1 MKNLKLYIQEK
12 LIVNKGYNS
21 NNVASKIT
29 FLSTKNR
36 NDLLKSCEEYFNN
49 YDYFVNASNNK
60 VIPVIALSLG
70 SYDDIDI
77 YSDSD
82 NPSAADDLT
91 ELYDELVN
99 NIRND
104 IEYDEEQVELNKT
117 DGAPLF
123 LLSYDT
129 YEKII
134 NKLLDSDILN
144 EILNLYHM
152 TETDFFEEL
161 VYIYPGII
169 SYISLNVAL
178 HFDCICQALNTTHG
192 VYSYCHINDVNKFI
206 EMISKNF
213 EK

>member
-1 MKNLKLYIQEK
+1 MKTLIQYISEK

-21 NNVASKIT
+21 NNIVDKIT

-36 NDLLKSCEEYFNN
+36 NDLLKSCGEYFNN
-49 YDYFVNASNNK
+49 YDYIVYTSNNK

-70 SYDDIDI
+70 SYNDIEI
-77 YSDSD
+77 YSDSN
-82 NPSAADDLT
+82 NPSVSDDLT
-91 ELYDELVN
+91 TLYDKLVN
-99 NIRND
+99 NIHND
-104 IEYDEEQVELNKT
+104 IEYDEEQVELNRT
-117 DGAPLF
+117 DGDPLF

-134 NKLLDSDILN
+134 NKLLDSDIFK

-152 TETDFFEEL
+152 TEKSFFETF

-169 SYISLNVAL
+169 SYISLNVSL
-178 HFDCICQALNTTHG
+178 YYDSICQALITKNG
-192 VYSYCHINDVNKFI
+192 VYTYCDIKDVNKFI
-206 EMISKNF
+206 EMISKNL

>member
-1 MKNLKLYIQEK
+1 MKSLTTYIQEK
-12 LIVNKGYNS
+12 LVVNKNYNS
-21 NNVASKIT
+21 NNAAYKIT

-70 SYDDIDI
+70 SYDDIES
-77 YSDSD
+77 YFDSD
-82 NPSAADDLT
+82 NPSVSDELET
-91 ELYDELVN
+91 LYDKLVN
-99 NIRND
+99 IIHND
-104 IEYDEEQVELNKT
+104 IEYDTEQVELNRT
-117 DGAPLF
+117 DGAPMF

-129 YEKII
+129 YEMLI
-134 NKLLDSDILN
+134 NKLLDSNIFK

-152 TETDFFEEL
+152 TEKTFFETF

-169 SYISLNVAL
+169 SYVSLNVSL
-178 HFDCICQALNTTHG
+178 SFNCICQALNTTNG

-206 EMISKNF
+206 EMISKNL